1 VGNRFFQC
9 LFVIIAM
16 STRVFGMA
24 EESGKDQLRALV
36 RMPMVTVSFGW
47 SFTPK
52 TGLRLDIEK
61 PLAKDRIAEIEK
73 GLTGTPADAE
83 RYLKI
88 GDLYLDVP
96 DYEKSRTAYTKSVS
110 LFRKRVEL
118 EQDNASLLADFGEAL
133 FDASNN
139 DEAESV
145 LRKAV
150 KIAPKNA
157 GCWDSL
163 GRFLETQAASK
174 FAVSHKDKPSA
185 DQLQSAQRMLDEAT
199 MCFEKAVTV
208 ATNEA
213 MPYVQRAMHKWA
225 QHFYKQ
231 AFEKARGQDDDERK
245 LERSLAASDA
255 LPDLDKAVSLA
266 PRDVRVIG
274 TAAIME
280 VFSANTKNGGQPR
293 AQMVKFEEMA
303 DPAQKSIRTKM
314 ALLEKLSQS
323 SETKSAA
330 AAMEMLAFCQGPLV
344 GDLGGC
350 LESLRRTIQ
359 LDPTRQGS
367 WHMLIAGLAGQGKFA
382 EAAPVCEQNIAQ
394 KDTPI
399 NRVLYAKV
407 LFKLNRFALADEQL
421 RAALRLDPTDFTA
434 NVATV
439 AVVVKRGTN
448 LTELIQAEQ
457 PLGRAEQAVQ
467 NKLDVDRDGARQ
479 AMIDFCLTK
488 AIYCGLTE
496 RTEMAREYAKHVFTL
511 DSENQDAKEVLAALN
526 R

>member
-1 VGNRFFQC
+1 
-9 LFVIIAM
+9 
-16 STRVFGMA
+16 
-24 EESGKDQLRALV
+24 
-36 RMPMVTVSFGW
+36 MPMVTVTFGW

-52 TGLRLDIEK
+52 SGLKLDIEK
-61 PLAKDRIAEIEK
+61 PLAKDRISEIEK
-73 GLTGTPADAE
+73 GLTGTAADAE
-83 RYLKI
+83 RYMRI

-96 DYEKSRTAYTKSVS
+96 DYEKARSAYSKSVS

-118 EQDNASLLADFGEAL
+118 EQDNAPLLADFGEAL
-133 FDASNN
+133 FAASIIH
-139 DEAESV
+139 EAESV
-145 LRKAV
+145 LRKAI
-150 KIAPKNA
+150 KLAPKNA
-157 GCWDSL
+157 ACWDSL

-174 FAVSHKDKPSA
+174 FGPGHKEKPSA
-185 DQLQSAQRMLDEAT
+185 EQLASALKMLAEAT
-199 MCFEKAVTV
+199 TCFDKAVSC

-213 MPYVQRAMHKWA
+213 MPYVQRGMHKWA

-231 AFEKARGQDDDERK
+231 AFEKVRGQDDDDHK

-255 LPDLDKAVSLA
+255 LPDLDKALSLS
-266 PRDVRVIG
+266 PREVRVIG

-280 VFSANTKNGGQPR
+280 VFSANTKKLDKPR
-293 AQMVKFEEMA
+293 AQMVKFEEMP
-303 DPAQKSIRTKM
+303 DPAQKSIRAKM

-330 AAMEMLAFCQGPLV
+330 AAMEMLAFCQGPLL
-344 GDLGGC
+344 GDFGGC
-350 LESLRRTIQ
+350 LESLRRTIH

-367 WHMLIAGLAGQGKFA
+367 WHMLIAGLAGQGRFV

-394 KDTPI
+394 KDSSI
-399 NRVLYAKV
+399 NRVMYAKV
-407 LFKLNRFALADEQL
+407 LFKLNRLAQADEQL
-421 RAALRLDPTDFTA
+421 HAALRLDPTDFTA
-434 NVATV
+434 NVATA
-439 AVVVKRGTN
+439 AVVVKRGMN

-467 NKLDVDRDGARQ
+467 NKLDVDREGARQ

-496 RTEMAREYAKHVFTL
+496 RTEMAREYAKHVLTL
-511 DSENQDAKEVLAALN
+511 ESDNQDAKDVLAALN